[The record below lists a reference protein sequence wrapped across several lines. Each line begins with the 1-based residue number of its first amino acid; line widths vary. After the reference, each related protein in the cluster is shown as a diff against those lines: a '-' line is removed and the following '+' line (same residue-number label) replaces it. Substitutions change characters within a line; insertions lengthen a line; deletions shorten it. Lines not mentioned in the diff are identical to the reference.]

1 MEIRAD
7 IRRRLGLHDISIDLP
22 VEGAT
27 RCGFTHLH
35 SSRLYRLLHR
45 RRQGCC

>member
-22 VEGAT
+22 VACAT
-27 RCGFTHLH
+27 RCH
-35 SSRLYRLLHR
+35 SSRLYRPPHR
-45 RRQGCC
+45 RRQGSS